1 MVDDVKETNSLTY
14 FSKVAGEIRVMGCID
29 VWADIYD
36 GNIGNVIHQ
45 DR

>member
-1 MVDDVKETNSLTY
+1 MIGDVEEANGIAY
-14 FSKVAGEIRVMGCID
+14 FSKVTGEIRVMGCID